1 MAPQPVLILL
11 LFSSLCSSATAGD
24 TSAAHSSAFVS
35 TLRTALDE
43 ISAVQ
48 SLLSTL
54 PGLLLGG
61 HSRLSYAVQD
71 CTELLSLSADE
82 LQFTLSASS
91 STASSSTAARR
102 RSDLQS
108 WLSAAVGN
116 QITCAEG
123 IEGTNQFVGNLVA
136 GGLATVTSLVHQLL
150 SQIPATA
157 VAAEGEVNGR
167 RNRKLLV
174 ENGKFPAWMAA
185 AERRLLQAPP
195 SSLQP
200 DAVVAAD
207 GTGDYSTVA
216 EAVEAAPEKSERRF
230 IIYVKTGLYYE
241 NVEINRNKWNIVLVG
256 DGIGATIISGSRN
269 FVDGWTTFR
278 TATLAV
284 SGKGFIMRDL
294 TVENTAGPEKHQ
306 AVALRTDSDLSA
318 YFSAEIAG
326 YQDTLYAHS
335 LRQFFRECRISGTID
350 FIFGNAA
357 AVFQNCNITA
367 RRPLPHQKN
376 SVTAHGRKYPDQNTG
391 FSIHACNIIFEE
403 EDTTVPAAAPPPATY
418 LGRPWKEYS
427 RTVVMQSY
435 LGEGIREEGWLPW
448 AGDFALNTL
457 YYGEYMNTGPASA
470 VVGRVQWPGFHVITD
485 RQVASNFTVG
495 TFIDG
500 DVWLPATG
508 VRYTAGLIE

>member
-1 MAPQPVLILL
+1 MVRVVFTTFRMHWLCNAGMAPQPMLILL

-24 TSAAHSSAFVS
+24 TAAAHSSAFVS

-82 LQFTLSASS
+82 LQFTLSAST

-157 VAAEGEVNGR
+157 VAADGEVNGR

-256 DGIGATIISGSRN
+256 DGIGATIISGTRN

-284 SGKGFIMRDL
+284 AGEGFLARDIA
-294 TVENTAGPEKHQ
+294 VENAAGPENAQ
-306 AVALRTDSDLSA
+306 AVALRVNADLSA
-318 YFSAEIAG
+318 FYLCSFSG
-326 YQDTLYAHS
+326 YQDTLYVHS
-335 LRQFFRECRISGTID
+335 FRQFYRECAISGTVD

-357 AVFQNCNITA
+357 VVFQGCAIQP
-367 RRPLPHQKN
+367 RRPLPGQFN
-376 SVTAHGRKYPDQNTG
+376 AITAQGRDDPNENTG
-391 FSIHACNIIFEE
+391 ISIQNC
-403 EDTTVPAAAPPPATY
+403 TVVAARDFAGSATRTY
-418 LGRPWKEYS
+418 LGRPWREYS
-427 RTVVMQSY
+427 RTVFMETYMDSVVDPA
-435 LGEGIREEGWLPW
+435 GWREWNATRKGLE
-448 AGDFALNTL
+448 TV
-457 YYGEYMNTGPASA
+457 YYGEYRNRGEGARTEK
-470 VVGRVQWPGFHVITD
+470 RVDW
-485 RQVASNFTVG
+485 AG
-495 TFIDG
+495 T
-500 DVWLPATG
+500 T
-508 VRYTAGLIE
+508 